1 MTYFALV
8 CQVGTPSDEA
18 LLLSHYI
25 ALAECD
31 YSFFFLDWRVGLLV
45 YALLLLPVRVPL
57 VISRNRCSVVL
68 ASKLANFIALSIRL
82 KGRGALER
90 HLERTA
96 STVRTLVLVEMLGH
110 GRVSRSVKLA
120 QYIVVHLGDFFRECL
135 THGVN
140 LLQN

>member
-1 MTYFALV
+1 LA

-18 LLLSHYI
+18 LLLSHHI

-31 YSFFFLDWRVGLLV
+31 YSLFLDWRVGLLV
-45 YALLLLPVRVPL
+45 YTLLLLSIGVPL
-57 VISRNRCSVVL
+57 VVSRNKCSVVL
-68 ASKLANFIALSIRL
+68 ASKLANFVALSIRP

-110 GRVSRSVKLA
+110 GRVSRGVKLT
-120 QYIVVHLGDFFRECL
+120 QYIVVHLTDFFRECL
-135 THGVN
+135 THGVY